1 MDFFETMSFAN
12 IDWYEIWLASVD
24 TFWMLGGSLLFTVV
38 LGLPLGVLLFL
49 TGPRQMFEQKAVYT
63 LLSLVVNILRSLPF
77 IILLIV
83 MIPLTVL
90 ITGTSLGVAGA
101 IPPLV
106 VGATPFFARLVET
119 ALREVDKGIIEAT
132 QAMGA
137 STRQIIWNAL
147 LPEAGGHHR
156 RHHRHRHHPGLVHR
170 DGRSGRRRRAGRP
183 GDPLR
188 LSALPDRR
196 DGGHGGDAADPRPD
210 SANRGRQAG
219 GALLAQVSLPAKPKT
234 LSAAVIHSRQE
245 HLERS

>member
-106 VGATPFFARLVET
+106 VGATPFFARLVEP

-147 LPEAGGHHR
+147 LPEA
-156 RHHRHRHHPGLVHR
+156 
-170 DGRSGRRRRAGRP
+170 RP
-183 GDPLR
+183 GII
-188 LSALPDRR
+188 
-196 DGGHGGDAADPRPD
+196 AAITVTAITLV
-210 SANRGRQAG
+210 SYTAMAGVVGAG
-219 GALLAQVSLPAKPKT
+219 GLGDLAIRFGYQRFQTDVMVVTVVMLLILVQILQTVGDKL
-234 LSAAVIHSRQE
+234 VVHFSRK
-245 HLERS
+245 

>member
-147 LPEAGGHHR
+147 LPEA
-156 RHHRHRHHPGLVHR
+156 
-170 DGRSGRRRRAGRP
+170 RP
-183 GDPLR
+183 GII
-188 LSALPDRR
+188 
-196 DGGHGGDAADPRPD
+196 AAITVTAITLVPYT
-210 SANRGRQAG
+210 AMAGVVGAG
-219 GALLAQVSLPAKPKT
+219 GLGDLAIRFGYQRFRTDVMVVTVVMLLILVQILQTVGDKL
-234 LSAAVIHSRQE
+234 VVHFSRK
-245 HLERS
+245 

>member
-147 LPEAGGHHR
+147 LPEA
-156 RHHRHRHHPGLVHR
+156 
-170 DGRSGRRRRAGRP
+170 RP
-183 GDPLR
+183 GII
-188 LSALPDRR
+188 
-196 DGGHGGDAADPRPD
+196 AAITVTAITLV
-210 SANRGRQAG
+210 SYTAMAGVVGAG
-219 GALLAQVSLPAKPKT
+219 GLGDLAIRFGYQRFQTDVMVVTVVMLLILVQILQTVGDKLVVH
-234 LSAAVIHSRQE
+234 LSRK
-245 HLERS
+245 